1 MSDEQETRQHHI
13 DNQLRRAGWKHDDF
27 SLLEEFMLPDSV
39 SPAPSTHN
47 QFADYALIDRA
58 GKPIA
63 IVEAKKTSRDAIA
76 GKRQA
81 ADYADLIIK
90 RYGIDPFIFLTN
102 GVETWFWDRAI
113 APLRRISGFFTLDD
127 LRRLEYQRRV
137 RQDPTGIPHNRTIVN
152 RLYQVE
158 AIKRVTDALKQSQ
171 RKFLLVMATGT
182 GKTRTAIAL
191 IDILMRANWVKQ
203 ILFLADRRELVKQA
217 LGDLKEHLP
226 NQTRARVEGGEID
239 LTANIHVATYPSMMQ
254 VYEELSPGFYDLII
268 ADESHRSIYNRYRT
282 LFDHFDAMQLGLTA
296 TPTDFIDH
304 NTFDLFECPDGL
316 PTFYYPYEQA
326 ITEEYLA
333 QYRVLEAQTSFQIE
347 GIKAGLLPSEF
358 QKQLEE
364 QGIELSEVNFEGSD
378 LEREVTNT
386 GTNDAI
392 VQEFM
397 AKCRRDA
404 TGTLPAKTIVFAMSH
419 HHAVEIWQS
428 FNRLYPDLQRR
439 GLAEIIDSH
448 MERSEKTL
456 DDFKTRD
463 MPRVAISVDML
474 DTGIDIPSLQNLVFA
489 KPVYSQVKFWQM
501 IGRGTRRWK
510 NPQTGEIKVDFLIL
524 DFWNNFAYFNMNPE
538 GEVAN
543 PTEALPVRLF
553 RTRLDKLILL
563 RGHGNREHA
572 NQTVRELQ
580 TMLDMLPRDNI
591 NVRPFDDELRA
602 LSNPVRWREITQ
614 EQQEHLSMTIAPLL
628 RFLSDVD
635 LAEMLFEVRTE
646 KLMVAWLS
654 ADFEQIERLH
664 EQIVQDINLLPLT
677 LRQVQMQNQMIALV
691 NSDDFWEHLNYERAQ
706 DIQGTFKPL
715 MRYRQA
721 HRRDVIALHLPDKI
735 ALRRWV
741 IYGPA
746 GEGAFADSYREQV
759 EAYVHDTAQNNTTM
773 HKLRRGDKIDQS
785 DIEVLAKQLNQADLF
800 ITERILKDVYEH
812 PDATL
817 IDFLRHILG
826 LSHLPSRE
834 EQIKEAFEAFIAGHS
849 HFSARQVNFLR
860 VIRSAVLR
868 RAKLTSHDLEKPPF
882 SHVGQV
888 RELFTETEITE
899 ILQFANSFAA

>member
-1 MSDEQETRQHHI
+1 MADEKHTRQQYI
-13 DNQLRRAGWKHDDF
+13 DNSLRRGGWSNDGL
-27 SLLEEFMLPDSV
+27 SLIEEFLLRGSRTSYLDEKD
-39 SPAPSTHN
+39 
-47 QFADYALIDRA
+47 QFADYVLLDRS

-63 IVEAKKTSRDAIA
+63 VVEAKRTNRDAIA

-81 ADYADLIIK
+81 ADYADHILD
-90 RYGIDPFIFLTN
+90 RYGSDPFIFLTN
-102 GVETWFWDRAI
+102 GIETWFWDRKSS
-113 APLRRISGFFTLDD
+113 PLRKISGFFTLED
-127 LRRLEYQRRV
+127 LIRLDYQRRN
-137 RQDPTGIPHNRTIVN
+137 RQDPTGVLHNKTIVN

-158 AIKRVTDALKQSQ
+158 AIKRVSEALKNGR

-182 GKTRTAIAL
+182 GKTRTTIAL
-191 IDILMRANWVKQ
+191 IDVLMRANCVKQ
-203 ILFLADRRELVKQA
+203 VLFLADRRELVRQA
-217 LGDLKEHLP
+217 IGDFKEHLP
-226 NQTRARVEGGEID
+226 NQTRARIEGGEID

-268 ADESHRSIYNRYRT
+268 ADESHRSIYNRYRA

-326 ITEEYLA
+326 IDEEYLA

-347 GIKAGLLPSEF
+347 GIKAGQLPIEL

-404 TGTLPAKTIVFAMSH
+404 TGTLPAKTIIFAMSH
-419 HHAVEIWQS
+419 QHAVEIWQS

-448 MERSEKTL
+448 MERAEKTL

-501 IGRGTRRWK
+501 IGRGTRRWR
-510 NPQTGEIKVDFLIL
+510 NPHTGEVKTDFLIL

-563 RGHGNREHA
+563 RGHEDRVHA
-572 NQTVRELQ
+572 AQAVQELQ
-580 TMLDMLPRDNI
+580 VMLDILPKDNSNI
-591 NVRPFDDELRA
+591 RPFENELLA
-602 LSNPVRWREITQ
+602 LSHPDSWREISQ
-614 EQQEHLSMTIAPLL
+614 EHQEHLSQTIAPLL
-628 RFLSDVD
+628 RFLPDVD
-635 LAEMLFEVRTE
+635 LAEMAFEIRTE
-646 KLMVAWLS
+646 KLMIAWLS
-654 ADFEQIERLH
+654 ADFEQIKRLR
-664 EQIVQDINLLPLT
+664 EQIAQDINLLPPT
-677 LRQVQMQNQMIALV
+677 LREVRTQEQKIALV
-691 NSDDFWEHLNYERAQ
+691 NSDAFWEYLNYDRIQ
-706 DIQGTFKPL
+706 DLQRSFRPL

-721 HRRDVIALHLPDKI
+721 QRRDMISLHLPDKI
-735 ALRRWV
+735 VLRRWIV
-741 IYGPA
+741 YGPS

-759 EAYVHDTAQNNTTM
+759 EAYVRDSADNNPTM
-773 HKLRRGDKIDQS
+773 HKLRRGDRLDLS
-785 DIEVLAKQLNQADLF
+785 DIEVLAKLLNQADLF
-800 ITERILKDVYEH
+800 ITERVLKDVYEH
-812 PDATL
+812 PEATL

-826 LSHLPSRE
+826 LSRLPSRE
-834 EQIKEAFEAFIAGHS
+834 DQIKEAFETFIAGHP

-868 RAKLTSHDLEKPPF
+868 RAQLTSHDLGNPPF

-888 RELFTETEITE
+888 RELFTENEIHE
-899 ILQFANSFAA
+899 ILQFANSLVA

>member
-1 MSDEQETRQHHI
+1 MSEATTRQSYI
-13 DNQLRRAGWKHDDF
+13 DRQLQKRGWDQSSCNVIDEF
-27 SLLEEFMLPDSV
+27 LLISQSENSHGTERQYV
-39 SPAPSTHN
+39 
-47 QFADYALIDRA
+47 DYALIDRA

-63 IVEAKKTSRDAIA
+63 IVEAKRTSRDSIA

-81 ADYADLIIK
+81 ADYADLVFE

-102 GVETWFWDRAI
+102 GIETWFWDRAI
-113 APLRRISGFFTLDD
+113 APPRRVSGFFTLDD
-127 LRRLEYQRRV
+127 LRRLDYQRRN
-137 RQDPTGIPHNRTIVN
+137 RQDPTGIPHNRTIIN

-158 AIKRVTDALKQSQ
+158 AIKRVAEALKQSR

-191 IDILMRANWVKQ
+191 IDVLMRANWVKQ
-203 ILFLADRRELVKQA
+203 VLFLADRRELVRQA
-217 LGDLKEHLP
+217 LGDFKEHLP

-254 VYEELSPGFYDLII
+254 VYQELSPGFYDLII
-268 ADESHRSIYNRYRT
+268 ADESHRSIYNRYRA

-326 ITEEYLA
+326 IAEEYLA

-347 GIKAGLLPSEF
+347 GIKAGQLPSEF
-358 QKQLEE
+358 QRQLEE
-364 QGIELSEVNFEGSD
+364 QGIDLSEVNFEGSD

-404 TGTLPAKTIVFAMSH
+404 TGTLPAKTIIFAMSH
-419 HHAVEIWQS
+419 RHAVEIWQS

-439 GLAEIIDSH
+439 GLADIIDSH
-448 MERSEKTL
+448 MERAEKTL

-463 MPRVAISVDML
+463 MPRIAISVDML

-510 NPQTGEIKVDFLIL
+510 NPQTGEIKDDFLIL

-563 RGHGNREHA
+563 RGQGDRGRA
-572 NQTVRELQ
+572 DQAVQELQ
-580 TMLDMLPRDNI
+580 AMLDMLPRDNV

-602 LSNPVRWREITQ
+602 LAHADSWREITQ
-614 EQQEHLSMTIAPLL
+614 ERQGWLSQTIAPLL
-628 RFLSDVD
+628 RFLPDVN
-635 LAEMLFEVRTE
+635 LSEMVFEIRTE

-654 ADFEQIERLH
+654 ADFEQVERLRK
-664 EQIVQDINLLPLT
+664 QIVDDINLLPPT
-677 LRQVQMQNQMIALV
+677 LRQVQVQAGKISQV
-691 NSDDFWEHLNYERAQ
+691 NSDAFWEHLNYERLQ
-706 DIQGTFKPL
+706 DVQATLMPL
-715 MRYRQA
+715 MRYRQSQ
-721 HRRDVIALHLPDKI
+721 RRDMIALHLPDKI
-735 ALRRWV
+735 ALRRWI
-741 IYGPA
+741 IYGPG

-759 EAYVHDTAQNNTTM
+759 EAYVRDTAENNPTM
-773 HKLRRGDKIDQS
+773 YKLRRGDKLDQS
-785 DIEVLAKQLNQADLF
+785 DVEVLAKLLNQADLF
-800 ITERILKDVYEH
+800 ITERILKDVYEY
-812 PDATL
+812 PEATL

-826 LSHLPSRE
+826 LSDLPSRE
-834 EQIKEAFEAFIAGHS
+834 EQIKEAFEAFIAQHA
-849 HFSARQVNFLR
+849 HFSSRQVNFLR

-868 RAKLTSHDLEKPPF
+868 RAQLTSQDLEEPPF

-888 RELFTETEITE
+888 RELFTETEIYE
-899 ILQFANSFAA
+899 ILQFANSLAA